1 MPCAS
6 YSDPRL
12 TAVYDPLNPT
22 ISGLDFFRD
31 LAGESPKT
39 ILEMG
44 CGTGRLACDLA
55 ACGHLVTGA
64 DPAAAMLDV
73 ARHRP
78 GGDKVRW
85 VEADAAGLSVGT
97 RYDLIIMTGHAFQ
110 VLLDDREVR
119 AALGNFR
126 RRLAPSG
133 RLAFETRNPDVREWD
148 SWIPEETRE
157 QVEVPGLGR
166 VEVHYDIAAEEGQL
180 VTFETH
186 FRFAADDI
194 VVAPHTL
201 RFMGQA
207 ELASFLADAGF
218 TKVDWYG
225 DWNRST
231 YTPMSPEIIAVAY

>member
-1 MPCAS
+1 VPCAS
-6 YSDPRL
+6 YIDPRL

-31 LAGESPKT
+31 LAGETPKT

-55 ACGHLVTGA
+55 AWGHVVAGA

-73 ARHRP
+73 ARNRP
-78 GGDKVRW
+78 GGEKVRW

-110 VLLDDREVR
+110 VLLEDREVR
-119 AALGNFR
+119 AALANFR
-126 RRLAPSG
+126 RHLAAGG
-133 RLAFETRNPDVREWD
+133 RLAFETRNPAVREWD
-148 SWIPEETRE
+148 TWIPEETRE
-157 QVEVPGLGR
+157 QVEVPGFGR
-166 VEVHYDIAAEEGQL
+166 VEVHYDIASEEGQL

-207 ELASFLADAGF
+207 ELAAFLAEAGF
-218 TKVDWYG
+218 TDVAWYG
-225 DWNRST
+225 DWDRSAIG
-231 YTPMSPEIIAVAY
+231 PKSQEIIVVAR